1 MQTFGARAI
10 KNYDYL
16 VSKKSVPHN
25 LRHANLADLPALADL
40 LTKVFTHDA
49 IPIVQTV
56 EELEEDFA
64 TESSRLDNDVMVVEI
79 NSKIVGLAYTVFLP
93 SETKEERCYVFGGV
107 APEFRGQSVGAALMT
122 WAVKHGEDLLQ
133 STGRTLPKFLRT
145 EVSQLNDSAAR
156 LFARFAMNPVRY
168 AEDLIF
174 DLAMPAPSS
183 RPSPTPAPTPSTQP
197 TPYSIVPWSA
207 SRNAEA
213 RTVKNL
219 AFQDHWGST
228 PTSEEHWQQL
238 VGGTTARL
246 EHSFFAVAPATPAT
260 PATPTLPTSAASTPA
275 NKIIGLLLTHRYES
289 DDELLGKKIAW
300 VDKLGTLAEYR
311 NQSVAK
317 NLIAAALAKYK
328 SLGLTHAALTVDTQN
343 PTGAYGLY
351 SALGFKFFRGKT
363 TFERQVSPH
372 PN

>member
-1 MQTFGARAI
+1 MQH
-10 KNYDYL
+10 K
-16 VSKKSVPHN
+16 
-25 LRHANLADLPALADL
+25 LRHATSADLPALAEL
-40 LTKVFTHDA
+40 LTKIFTHDQ
-49 IPIVQTV
+49 IPIVQTA

-64 TESSRLDNDVMVVEI
+64 TESSRLDHDVMVVEI

-93 SETKEERCYVFGGV
+93 SEIKEERCYIFGGV
-107 APEFRGQSVGAALMT
+107 SPESRQLGVGAALMT

-168 AEDLIF
+168 EEDLIF
-174 DLAMPAPSS
+174 DLAELAPAPL
-183 RPSPTPAPTPSTQP
+183 TQP
-197 TPYSIVPWSA
+197 HANYSIIPWA
-207 SRNAEA
+207 TERNAEA

-219 AFQDHWGST
+219 AFHDHWGST
-228 PTSEEHWQQL
+228 PTSQEHWQQL
-238 VGGTTARL
+238 VHGSTARP
-246 EHSFFAVAPATPAT
+246 EDSFFAVTLASPNPGKPNPCTPNPAD
-260 PATPTLPTSAASTPA
+260 
-275 NKIIGLLLTHRYES
+275 KIIGLLLTHRYES

-300 VDKLGTLAEYR
+300 VDKLCTLAEYR

-351 SALGFKFFRGKT
+351 SAIGFKFFRGKT
-363 TFERQVSPH
+363 TFERQISP
-372 PN
+372 PQN

>member
-1 MQTFGARAI
+1 MQH
-10 KNYDYL
+10 K
-16 VSKKSVPHN
+16 
-25 LRHANLADLPALADL
+25 LRHATSTDLPALAEL
-40 LTKVFTHDA
+40 LTKIFTHDQ
-49 IPIVQTV
+49 IPIVQTA

-64 TESSRLDNDVMVVEI
+64 TESSRLDHDVMVVEL
-79 NSKIVGLAYTVFLP
+79 NSKIIGLAYTVFLP
-93 SETKEERCYVFGGV
+93 SEIKEERCYIFGGV
-107 APEFRGQSVGAALMT
+107 SPESRQLGVGAALMS
-122 WAVKHGEDLLQ
+122 WAADHGEKLLQ

-156 LFARFAMNPVRY
+156 LFARFAMKPVRY
-168 AEDLIF
+168 DEDLIF
-174 DLAMPAPSS
+174 DLAELAPAPAPSS
-183 RPSPTPAPTPSTQP
+183 RPSPTPAPTPSTQLA
-197 TPYSIVPWSA
+197 PYSIVPWSA

-246 EHSFFAVAPATPAT
+246 EHSFFAVAVATPVAPAMPATPAT
-260 PATPTLPTSAASTPA
+260 PALPTSATSNPA
-275 NKIIGLLLTHRYES
+275 DKIIGLLLTHRYAS

-300 VDKLGTLAEYR
+300 VDKLCTLAEYR

-351 SALGFKFFRGKT
+351 SAIGFKFFRGKT
-363 TFERQVSPH
+363 TFERRISSPQ
-372 PN
+372 N

>member
-1 MQTFGARAI
+1 MQH
-10 KNYDYL
+10 K
-16 VSKKSVPHN
+16 
-25 LRHANLADLPALADL
+25 LRHATSADLPALAEL
-40 LTKVFTHDA
+40 LTKIFTHDQ
-49 IPIVQTV
+49 IPIVQTA
-56 EELEEDFA
+56 EELEEEFS
-64 TESSRLDNDVMVVEI
+64 TESSRLDHDVMVVEI

-93 SETKEERCYVFGGV
+93 SEIKEERCYIFGGV
-107 APEFRGQSVGAALMT
+107 SPESRQLGVGAALMS
-122 WAVKHGEDLLQ
+122 WAADHGEKLLQ

-156 LFARFAMNPVRY
+156 LFARFAMLPVRY
-168 AEDLIF
+168 DEDLIL
-174 DLAMPAPSS
+174 DLDTPAPAPS
-183 RPSPTPAPTPSTQP
+183 TQLA
-197 TPYSIVPWSA
+197 PYSIVPWSA

-228 PTSEEHWQQL
+228 PTSEENWQQL

-246 EHSFFAVAPATPAT
+246 EHSFFAVAPAD
-260 PATPTLPTSAASTPA
+260 
-275 NKIIGLLLTHRYES
+275 KIIGLLLTHRYES

-363 TFERQVSPH
+363 TFERQISR
-372 PN
+372 

>member
-1 MQTFGARAI
+1 M
-10 KNYDYL
+10 
-16 VSKKSVPHN
+16 SKKSVPHN
-25 LRHANLADLPALADL
+25 LRHATVADLPALADL

-56 EELEEDFA
+56 EELEEELFG
-64 TESSRLDNDVMVVEI
+64 ESCRLEHDVMVVEI
-79 NSKIVGLAYTVFLP
+79 GSQIAGVTYTYFLP

-107 APEFRGQSVGAALMT
+107 APEFRGQGVGAALMT

-156 LFARFAMNPVRY
+156 LFARFEMLPVRY
-168 AEDLIF
+168 DEDLIL
-174 DLAMPAPSS
+174 DLD
-183 RPSPTPAPTPSTQP
+183 TPAPASSTQLA
-197 TPYSIVPWSA
+197 PYSIVPWSA

-246 EHSFFAVAPATPAT
+246 EHSFFAVAPAD
-260 PATPTLPTSAASTPA
+260 
-275 NKIIGLLLTHRYES
+275 KIIGLLLTHRYES
-289 DDELLGKKIAW
+289 DDELLSKKIAW
-300 VDKLGTLAEYR
+300 LTNSAPLP
-311 NQSVAK
+311 N
-317 NLIAAALAKYK
+317 IAINRL
-328 SLGLTHAALTVDTQN
+328 Q
-343 PTGAYGLY
+343 
-351 SALGFKFFRGKT
+351 KT
-363 TFERQVSPH
+363 
-372 PN
+372 

>member
-1 MQTFGARAI
+1 M
-10 KNYDYL
+10 
-16 VSKKSVPHN
+16 
-25 LRHANLADLPALADL
+25 ADLPALAAL

-56 EELEEDFA
+56 EELEEELFG
-64 TESSRLDNDVMVVEI
+64 ESCRLEHDVMVVEI
-79 NSKIVGLAYTVFLP
+79 GSQIAGVTYTYFLP

-107 APEFRGQSVGAALMT
+107 SPEFREQGVGAALMT

-156 LFARFAMNPVRY
+156 LFARFAMLPVRY
-168 AEDLIF
+168 DEDLIL
-174 DLAMPAPSS
+174 DLDTPAPAPS
-183 RPSPTPAPTPSTQP
+183 TQLA
-197 TPYSIVPWSA
+197 PYSIVPWSA

-228 PTSEEHWQQL
+228 PTSEENWQQL
-238 VGGTTARL
+238 VGGTTSRL
-246 EHSFFAVAPATPAT
+246 EHSFFAVAPAD
-260 PATPTLPTSAASTPA
+260 
-275 NKIIGLLLTHRYES
+275 KIIGLLLTHRYES

-363 TFERQVSPH
+363 TFERQLP
-372 PN
+372 

>member
-25 LRHANLADLPALADL
+25 LRHATVADLPALADL

-56 EELEEDFA
+56 EELEEELFG
-64 TESSRLDNDVMVVEI
+64 ESCRLEHDVMVVEI
-79 NSKIVGLAYTVFLP
+79 GSQIAGVTYTYFLP

-107 APEFRGQSVGAALMT
+107 SPEFREQGVGAALMT

-156 LFARFAMNPVRY
+156 LFARFAMLPVRY
-168 AEDLIF
+168 DEDLIL
-174 DLAMPAPSS
+174 DLD
-183 RPSPTPAPTPSTQP
+183 TPAPAPLTQLA
-197 TPYSIVPWSA
+197 PYSIVPWSA

-228 PTSEEHWQQL
+228 PTSEENWQQL

-246 EHSFFAVAPATPAT
+246 EHSFFAVAPAD
-260 PATPTLPTSAASTPA
+260 
-275 NKIIGLLLTHRYES
+275 KIIGLLLTHRYES

-363 TFERQVSPH
+363 TFERQISR
-372 PN
+372 

>member
-25 LRHANLADLPALADL
+25 LRHATVADLPALADL

-56 EELEEDFA
+56 EELEEELFG
-64 TESSRLDNDVMVVEI
+64 ESCRLEHDVMVVEI
-79 NSKIVGLAYTVFLP
+79 GSQIAGVTYTYFLP

-107 APEFRGQSVGAALMT
+107 SPEFREQGVGAALMT

-156 LFARFAMNPVRY
+156 LFARFAMLPVRY
-168 AEDLIF
+168 DEDLIL
-174 DLAMPAPSS
+174 DLDTPAPAPS
-183 RPSPTPAPTPSTQP
+183 TQLA
-197 TPYSIVPWSA
+197 PYSIVPWSA

-228 PTSEEHWQQL
+228 PTSEENWQQL

-246 EHSFFAVAPATPAT
+246 EHSFFAVAPAD
-260 PATPTLPTSAASTPA
+260 
-275 NKIIGLLLTHRYES
+275 KIIGLLLTHRYES

-363 TFERQVSPH
+363 TFERQISR
-372 PN
+372 

>member
-25 LRHANLADLPALADL
+25 LRHATVADLPALADL

-56 EELEEDFA
+56 EELEEELFG
-64 TESSRLDNDVMVVEI
+64 ESCRLEHDVMVVEI
-79 NSKIVGLAYTVFLP
+79 GSQIAGVTYTYFLP

-107 APEFRGQSVGAALMT
+107 APEFRGQGVGAALMT

-156 LFARFAMNPVRY
+156 LFARFAMLPVRY
-168 AEDLIF
+168 DEDLIL
-174 DLAMPAPSS
+174 DLDTPAPAPS
-183 RPSPTPAPTPSTQP
+183 TQLA
-197 TPYSIVPWSA
+197 PYSIVPWSA

-246 EHSFFAVAPATPAT
+246 EHSFFAVAPAD
-260 PATPTLPTSAASTPA
+260 
-275 NKIIGLLLTHRYES
+275 KIIGLLLTHRYES

-363 TFERQVSPH
+363 TFERQISR
-372 PN
+372 

>member
-1 MQTFGARAI
+1 MQTFVARAI

-25 LRHANLADLPALADL
+25 LRHATVADLPALADL

-56 EELEEDFA
+56 EELEEELFG
-64 TESSRLDNDVMVVEI
+64 ESCRLEHDVMVVEI
-79 NSKIVGLAYTVFLP
+79 GSQIAGVTYTYFLP

-107 APEFRGQSVGAALMT
+107 SPEFREQGVGAALMT

-168 AEDLIF
+168 EEDLIF
-174 DLAMPAPSS
+174 DFAMPAPAPSS
-183 RPSPTPAPTPSTQP
+183 RPSPTPAPTPSTQLA
-197 TPYSIVPWSA
+197 PYSIVPWSA

-246 EHSFFAVAPATPAT
+246 EHSFFAVAPAD
-260 PATPTLPTSAASTPA
+260 
-275 NKIIGLLLTHRYES
+275 KIIGLLLTHRYES

-363 TFERQVSPH
+363 TFERQLPSS
-372 PN
+372 

>member
-25 LRHANLADLPALADL
+25 LRHATVADLPALADL

-56 EELEEDFA
+56 EELEEELFGK
-64 TESSRLDNDVMVVEI
+64 SCRLEHDVMVVEI
-79 NSKIVGLAYTVFLP
+79 GSQIAGVTYTYFLP

-107 APEFRGQSVGAALMT
+107 SPEFREQGVGAALMT

-156 LFARFAMNPVRY
+156 LFAHFKMLPVRY
-168 AEDLIF
+168 DEDLIL
-174 DLAMPAPSS
+174 DLAAPAPST
-183 RPSPTPAPTPSTQP
+183 RPNPAPAPSTQLA
-197 TPYSIVPWSA
+197 PYSIVPWSA

-246 EHSFFAVAPATPAT
+246 EHSFFAVAPAD
-260 PATPTLPTSAASTPA
+260 
-275 NKIIGLLLTHRYES
+275 KIIGLLLTHRYAS
-289 DDELLGKKIAW
+289 DDDLLGKKIAW
-300 VDKLGTLAEYR
+300 VDKLCTLAEYR

-317 NLIAAALAKYK
+317 NLISTALAKYK
-328 SLGLTHAALTVDTQN
+328 ALGFTHAALTVDTQN

-351 SALGFKFFRGKT
+351 SA
-363 TFERQVSPH
+363 
-372 PN
+372 